1 MILWRKQ
8 AGPKWLAAHQA
19 LLEEFAPGKVA
30 IIARPGR
37 VRGLVEVFCHNSS
50 QSENLLQKFGGRAIK
65 LPRNWLALYQPPRSR
80 SPLRIGRR
88 LQIVS
93 EPTALS
99 KHQLIIPFAGAFGT
113 GEHATTAMSLR
124 LLERATRSLA
134 PGWRMLDAGTGTG
147 ILAFA
152 AVRFGA
158 GRALG
163 LDHDAHA
170 VAHARHNAQRNRIRA
185 ARFVRG
191 DVLAW
196 RPVHRYDFITAN
208 LFSELLIAALPIF
221 RRALRAKGL
230 LIVSGILRE
239 QSVAVERALRRSA
252 FHLQERRRRGKWVAL
267 LCGSAPPL

>member
-1 MILWRKQ
+1 MILWQNQ
-8 AGPKWLAAHQA
+8 ASAKWLAAHEA
-19 LLEEFAPGKVA
+19 LLEKVAPGKVA

-37 VRGLVEVFCHNSS
+37 VHSLVEVFCQDSS
-50 QSENLLQKFGGRAIK
+50 QSEQLLRKFGGRALK
-65 LPRNWLALYQPPRSR
+65 LPPNWLALYQSPRSLC
-80 SPLRIGRR
+80 PLRIGRR

-93 EPTALS
+93 GPIESS
-99 KHQLIIPFAGAFGT
+99 KHQLAIPVAGAFGT

-147 ILAFA
+147 ILALA

-158 GRALG
+158 GETLG
-163 LDHDAHA
+163 LDHDPRT
-170 VAHARHNAQRNRIRA
+170 VAHARHNARLNRIRA
-185 ARFVRG
+185 ARFVRA

-196 RPVHRYDFITAN
+196 RPTHRYDLITAN

-221 RRALRAKGL
+221 RRALLTKGK

-239 QSVAVERALRRSA
+239 QSAAVQRALRRSA
-252 FHLQERRRRGKWVAL
+252 FHLEEKRRRGKWVAL
-267 LCGSAPPL
+267 LARR